1 MIFLESNPFFDP
13 YSYIAGN
20 VNTKT
25 DFKTSK
31 SQNEDLDL
39 ADKVMSPKDYYDTQF
54 SYYRYLN
61 ELIKYRQNKEELNKN
76 KE

>member
-20 VNTKT
+20 VNSKT
-25 DFKTSK
+25 DFKPSK
-31 SQNEDLDL
+31 SQNEEVNLENN
-39 ADKVMSPKDYYDTQF
+39 VMSPKDYYDTQF

-61 ELIKYRQNKEELNKN
+61 ELIKYRKNKEELNKN